1 MVNSM
6 SWSMC
11 SYFHTWRITVQ
22 VKLAEK
28 QTHLTV
34 LFTQYP
40 TNTNLWYYYICINK
54 EQRKILSKYHH
65 STFLR
70 YIQNERSNQQ
80 FVSETKMVVV
90 LMKILKMPHKSTQI
104 CWNAVTQS
112 LALCFIQKMYT
123 LHSLILHP
131 WWMNV

>member
-1 MVNSM
+1 MVNIM

-22 VKLAEK
+22 AEK

-34 LFTQYP
+34 LFTEYP
-40 TNTNLWYYYICINK
+40 TNTNLCYYYVCINK
-54 EQRKILSKYHH
+54 EQRKRLSKYHY

-90 LMKILKMPHKSTQI
+90 LMKVLKMSHKSTQI
-104 CWNAVTQS
+104 CWNAVTQT
-112 LALCFIQKMYT
+112 LALQFIQKMYT
-123 LHSLILHP
+123 LNSLILHP